1 VVSGAKMAE
10 PTEMAFGLWTRMGP
24 RKHELHGMHI
34 GAIWRIRLN
43 HPCAPAMRP
52 FFQITYSDRLL

>member
-1 VVSGAKMAE
+1 MAE